1 MPAKGTKN
9 FFVVCSFFGNRRKFA
24 SMFICASPVHPCT
37 GVAGY
42 WAKFQVPLTSLIRY
56 PYSDERSSAFARHWQ
71 ASFFMKFSL
80 LAIAYKLSIGEAD
93 AEDKY
98 ILSGN
103 KMTFVIS

>member
-1 MPAKGTKN
+1 MS
-9 FFVVCSFFGNRRKFA
+9 SFFGNRRKFA
-24 SMFICASPVHPCT
+24 CT

-80 LAIAYKLSIGEAD
+80 LAIAYKLSIGEAG
-93 AEDKY
+93 AEDKC

>member
-1 MPAKGTKN
+1 MS
-9 FFVVCSFFGNRRKFA
+9 SFFGNRRKFA

-56 PYSDERSSAFARHWQ
+56 PHSDERSSAFARHWQ

-80 LAIAYKLSIGEAD
+80 LAIAYNLSIGKRGTEG
-93 AEDKY
+93 KC
-98 ILSGN
+98 ILSEN